1 MGCVFRERYN
11 LACPPLTDAF
21 PPKLGA
27 RAVAERS
34 APIAFL
40 FLTNPQKN
48 PPRGRAVHVLVILL
62 PLLNSILCGLFG
74 RYLGSSGCVRAS
86 FISLFLTALVSWIIF
101 CKVAFWGEAIHSPLF
116 PWVYSGCLG
125 ADWCLFVDALSASM
139 LIVVTTVSF
148 LVHVYSSEYLGS
160 DPHMGRFFSYIS
172 LFTFFMVSLV
182 TADGFLQLFFG

>member
-1 MGCVFRERYN
+1 MAVCVFREQYK
-11 LACPPLTDAF
+11 LVCLLLTDAF
-21 PPKLGA
+21 PPSPGA
-27 RAVAERS
+27 RAVAKRS
-34 APIAFL
+34 APTAFH
-40 FLTNPQKN
+40 FLTSLKKKL
-48 PPRGRAVHVLVILL
+48 RGRIVHVLVILL

-86 FISLFLTALVSWIIF
+86 FISLFLTALVSWITF

-116 PWVYSGCLG
+116 PWVHSGCLG

-172 LFTFFMVSLV
+172 LFTFFMDRKSVV
-182 TADGFLQLFFG
+182 